1 MLISLIGVPLAAFAV
16 GAVVRPPWRAW
27 ALLGVLAAPLLIYT
41 LWLAGNPPSE
51 PGFWQWWAVGLIY
64 GAVPLLLSAGAT
76 LVGFKIGTTLA
87 PHVDG

>member
-1 MLISLIGVPLAAFAV
+1 MLISLIGAPLAAFAV

-27 ALLGVLAAPLLIYT
+27 AL